1 VLDVF
6 LDVVLPVII
15 VAILGGAVGRWRG
28 IPIPP
33 LSGLVFYLF
42 GPALVFNSMSK
53 TELSA
58 ELGLKILAVMVVTLG
73 VMFIAA
79 SVWSTSRRH
88 DAGLRAGF
96 ALAATSP
103 NVGNMGLPVAA
114 LAFGDLG
121 LQVAVVNFVAG
132 AVLVNS
138 AGIAI
143 ASMAERRD
151 AWSALLTPFKYPY
164 LYAAGLGIL
173 VNALSVDL
181 PTAIEAPVASMAGA
195 TIPIML
201 VVLGLQLRN
210 VVEHEDLVDT
220 VAVNI
225 GRLLIAPIAAWG
237 TATALGLEG
246 VERGTL
252 VILAAM
258 PVAVITTILA
268 TEFKARPDFVTR
280 VVITSTLASI
290 LTLTVLI
297 DLVR

>member
-1 VLDVF
+1 MLSVF
-6 LDVVLPVII
+6 FDVVLPVIL
-15 VAILGGAVGRWRG
+15 VALLGGAVGRWRG
-28 IPIPP
+28 ITIPP
-33 LSGLVFYLF
+33 ISGLVFYLF

-58 ELGLKILAVMVVTLG
+58 GLGVKILAVMVITFAA
-73 VMFIAA
+73 MFVAA
-79 SVWSTSRRH
+79 SIWSLIRHH

-143 ASMAERRD
+143 ASMAGGD
-151 AWSALLTPFKYPY
+151 ARAAVTAPFKYPY
-164 LYAAGLGIL
+164 MYAAGLGIL
-173 VNALSVDL
+173 VKVLDLDL
-181 PTAIEAPVASMAGA
+181 PVAITSPVETMAGA
-195 TIPIML
+195 TIPLML

-210 VVEHEDLVDT
+210 VADHEDLVDT
-220 VAVNI
+220 VAVNV
-225 GRLLIAPIAAWG
+225 GRLLIAPVAAWL

-246 VERGTL
+246 TERGTL
-252 VILAAM
+252 TILAAM
-258 PVAVITTILA
+258 PAAVITTILA
-268 TEFKARPDFVTR
+268 TEFRARPDFVTR
-280 VVITSTLASI
+280 VVITSTLASV

>member
-1 VLDVF
+1 MLDVF

-15 VAILGGAVGRWRG
+15 VALLGGAVGRWRG
-28 IPIPP
+28 ITVPP

-42 GPALVFNSMSK
+42 GPALVFDSMSK

-58 ELGLKILAVMVVTLG
+58 ELGLKILAVMVVTL
-73 VMFIAA
+73 VTMFVAA
-79 SVWSTSRRH
+79 SVWSSLRKH

-103 NVGNMGLPVAA
+103 NVGNMGLPVSA

-164 LYAAGLGIL
+164 LYAAGAGIVVKVL
-173 VNALSVDL
+173 DIDL
-181 PTAIEAPVASMAGA
+181 PTVVASPVETMAGA

-210 VVEHEDLVDT
+210 VAEHEDLVDT
-220 VAVNI
+220 AAVNI
-225 GRLLIAPIAAWG
+225 GRLLIAPIAAWVA
-237 TATALGLEG
+237 ATALGLEG

-268 TEFKARPDFVTR
+268 TEFRARPDFVTR

-290 LTLTVLI
+290 LSLTILI
-297 DLVR
+297 DVVK

>member
-1 VLDVF
+1 MLDVF
-6 LDVVLPVII
+6 FDVVLPVIV
-15 VAILGGAVGRWRG
+15 VALLGGAVGRWRG

-42 GPALVFNSMSK
+42 GPALVFDSMSK

-58 ELGLKILAVMVVTLG
+58 ELGLKILAVMAVTLLA
-73 VMFIAA
+73 MFVVA
-79 SVWSTSRRH
+79 SAWSTFRRH
-88 DAGLRAGF
+88 DPGLRAGF

-103 NVGNMGLPVAA
+103 NVGNMGLPVSA

-143 ASMAERRD
+143 ASMAVRRD
-151 AWSALLTPFKYPY
+151 AWSALITPFKYPY

-173 VNALSVDL
+173 VKTLEVNL

-210 VVEHEDLVDT
+210 VADHEDLVDT
-220 VAVNI
+220 IAVNA
-225 GRLLIAPIAAWG
+225 GRLLIAPIAAWA
-237 TATALGLEG
+237 TATVLGLEG

-268 TEFKARPDFVTR
+268 TEFRARPDFVTR

>member
-1 VLDVF
+1 
-6 LDVVLPVII
+6 
-15 VAILGGAVGRWRG
+15 
-28 IPIPP
+28 
-33 LSGLVFYLF
+33 
-42 GPALVFNSMSK
+42 
-53 TELSA
+53 
-58 ELGLKILAVMVVTLG
+58 
-73 VMFIAA
+73 
-79 SVWSTSRRH
+79 
-88 DAGLRAGF
+88 
-96 ALAATSP
+96 
-103 NVGNMGLPVAA
+103 
-114 LAFGDLG
+114 
-121 LQVAVVNFVAG
+121 
-132 AVLVNS
+132 
-138 AGIAI
+138 
-143 ASMAERRD
+143 
-151 AWSALLTPFKYPY
+151 
-164 LYAAGLGIL
+164 
-173 VNALSVDL
+173 
-181 PTAIEAPVASMAGA
+181 
-195 TIPIML
+195 ML

>member
-1 VLDVF
+1 MLDVF

-15 VAILGGAVGRWRG
+15 VALLGGAVGRWRG
-28 IPIPP
+28 ITVPP
-33 LSGLVFYLF
+33 LSALVFYLF
-42 GPALVFNSMSK
+42 GPALVFDSMAD

-58 ELGLKILAVMVVTLG
+58 ELGGKIVAVMALTFV
-73 VMFIAA
+73 VMFAA
-79 SVWSTSRRH
+79 SSAWSLARGH

-143 ASMAERRD
+143 ASMAGGD
-151 AWSALLTPFKYPY
+151 ARVALIAPFKYPY
-164 LYAAGLGIL
+164 MYAAGLGIL
-173 VNALSVDL
+173 VNVLEIDL
-181 PTAIEAPVASMAGA
+181 PVAIEAPVTSMADA

-210 VVEHEDLVDT
+210 VADHEDLVDT
-220 VAVNI
+220 IAVNA
-225 GRLLIAPIAAWG
+225 GRLLIAPLAAWG
-237 TATALGLEG
+237 AATALGLEG

-258 PVAVITTILA
+258 PAAVITTILA
-268 TEFKARPDFVTR
+268 TEFRARPDFVTR

>member
-1 VLDVF
+1 MLDVF

-15 VAILGGAVGRWRG
+15 VALLGGAVGRWRS
-28 IPIPP
+28 IPVPP

-42 GPALVFNSMSK
+42 GPALVFNSMAN

-58 ELGLKILAVMVVTLG
+58 GLGIRILAVMVITLV

-79 SVWSTSRRH
+79 SAWSLVRGH

-138 AGIAI
+138 VGIAI
-143 ASMAERRD
+143 ASMAGGDPR
-151 AWSALLTPFKYPY
+151 AALTAPFKYPY
-164 LYAAGLGIL
+164 MYAAGLGIL
-173 VNALSVDL
+173 VKVLEVDL
-181 PTAIEAPVASMAGA
+181 PVTISAPVESMAAA

-210 VVEHEDLVDT
+210 VADHEDLLDT
-220 VAVNI
+220 IVVNA
-225 GRLLIAPIAAWG
+225 GRLLIAPVAAWG
-237 TATALGLEG
+237 AATALGLEG

-252 VILAAM
+252 IILAAM
-258 PVAVITTILA
+258 PAAVITTILA

-297 DLVR
+297 DLVQ